1 MYENLILKT
10 LIREIGDRMV
20 RGTGETRWVRV
31 YMGVRWD
38 WWVKG
43 NMEVRGDNWVRGL
56 GRSGEGWGGQVGRG
70 RQGVRI
76 PYRQVPSRQKFRSFR
91 EAFKKYLQ
99 KTYGIF
105 HMFADPT
112 PPKIWKIGNFFSVFK
127 MIFRQF

>member
-1 MYENLILKT
+1 
-10 LIREIGDRMV
+10 
-20 RGTGETRWVRV
+20 
-31 YMGVRWD
+31 
-38 WWVKG
+38 
-43 NMEVRGDNWVRGL
+43 MEVRGDNWVRGL

-112 PPKIWKIGNFFSVFK
+112 PPKIGKIGNFFSVFK